1 MMTLGGNSQSPF
13 EFLERAAVNW
23 PDKPFFSDGINAL
36 SFAQAYREVNRIS
49 TALKALGVRPGQTV
63 ALELPLGLQLLFIE
77 ACFSLAAVSCRLP
90 DSAQNPGFKVD
101 WCFSYRK
108 TSDPRA
114 NKTCFVDSKFL
125 RKMSQY
131 SDEPNVNVYD
141 SDQST
146 CRIIFSSGTT
156 GDPKPISFSVAMVRA
171 RAEVA
176 HEISIQDSPYMSLLD
191 ISTAIGFHTF
201 YASVMFGDTYLIPDS
216 AQHNISQIHKNK
228 VTSIVASPIQI
239 SYLMKEILLTGKSIP
254 SLEKIYSA
262 GTVLPIAIRRMAR
275 KLTNADL
282 FNLYGSSEAGRAAE
296 HSINETGNVNFAG
309 YPANGTTLQIVDEN
323 DVELARNEIGLIR
336 YKRNHQAHEY
346 IGNPAATSKAFRGGW
361 FYTGDTGFLDE
372 VNGLTLTGR
381 TNELI
386 NLGGVKVDPV
396 RIEAFAI
403 GLAGI
408 TDAAVFPFEKPNGL
422 IGIGIAIVSEDN
434 FSWGLA
440 QNQLQK
446 EFGNS
451 SPEKLLLLPE
461 IPRNQMGK
469 PIREKINVL

>member
-1 MMTLGGNSQSPF
+1 MTLGGNSQSPF
-13 EFLERAAVNW
+13 EYLERSAVIW
-23 PDKPFFSDGINAL
+23 PNKPFFSDGTNAL
-36 SFAQAYREVNRIS
+36 SFAQTYREVNRIS
-49 TALKALGVRPGQTV
+49 AALSALGVRPGQTI

-77 ACFSLAAVSCRLP
+77 ACFSLATVSCRLP
-90 DSAQNPGFKVD
+90 DSGQNPGFEVD

-108 TSDPRA
+108 TSEPRA
-114 NKTCFVDSKFL
+114 NKTFFVDSKFL
-125 RKMSQY
+125 RELSQF

-156 GDPKPISFSVAMVRA
+156 GNPKPISFSLAMVRA

-176 HEISIQDSPYMSLLD
+176 HEISIQETPYMSLLD

-216 AQHNISQIHKNK
+216 AKHNVSQINRNK
-228 VTSIVASPIQI
+228 VTSLVASPIQI
-239 SYLMKEILLTGKSIP
+239 SHLMREILLTGKSVP

-262 GTVLPIAIRRMAR
+262 GTVLPIAIRRMVH

-282 FNLYGSSEAGRAAE
+282 FNLYGSSEAGRATE
-296 HSINETGNVNFAG
+296 HSINEIDSVNFAG
-309 YPANGTTLQIVDEN
+309 YPANGTTLQIVDES
-323 DVELARNEIGLIR
+323 DRELPRNESGLIR
-336 YKRNHQAHEY
+336 YKRNYQAHEY
-346 IGNPAATSKAFRGGW
+346 IGNPAATSQAFRDGW

-372 VNGLTLTGR
+372 DNGLTLTGR

-386 NLGGVKVDPV
+386 NIGGVKVDPV

-403 GLAGI
+403 GLPGI
-408 TDAAVFPFEKPNGL
+408 SDVAVFPFEKPNGL
-422 IGIGIAIVSEDN
+422 IGIGIAIVSEDD
-434 FSWGLA
+434 FSWELA
-440 QNQLQK
+440 QKQLQR

-451 SPEKLLLLPE
+451 SPEKLLLLTE

-469 PIREKINVL
+469 PIREKINVP